1 MSVKF
6 EDNRMVVK
14 AALEE
19 AVLAFLEEAAGELE
33 SQTARN
39 QTRVA
44 TGDTKGKWT
53 HFVDEGKLEA
63 TIGNPLE
70 NAIWE
75 EFGTGEYALEGNG
88 RKGGWKYQDEKGDW
102 HYTTGKTPL
111 RPLHKAY
118 TKLKPKIIKR
128 AEEVLKGR
136 MK

>member
-1 MSVKF
+1 MPVDF
-6 EDNRMVVK
+6 TDNSIKVK
-14 AALEE
+14 AALED
-19 AVLAFLEEAAGELE
+19 AVLAFLEEASGELE
-33 SQTARN
+33 AQTARN

-44 TGDTKGKWT
+44 TGDTKGKWD
-53 HFVDEGKLEA
+53 HYVDEGNLEG
-63 TIGNPLE
+63 IVGNPLE

-88 RKGGWKYQDEKGDW
+88 RKGGWKYQDEKGEW

-111 RPLHKAY
+111 RPLHKAF

>member
-1 MSVKF
+1 MPVQF
-6 EDNRMVVK
+6 EDNRMAVK
-14 AALEE
+14 AALEK
-19 AVLAFLEEAAGELE
+19 AALTFLEEAAGELE

-39 QTRVA
+39 QTRVD

-53 HFVDEGKLEA
+53 HIVDEGKLEA

-75 EFGTGEYALEGNG
+75 EFGTGEHALEGNG
-88 RKGGWKYQDEKGDW
+88 RKGGWKYQDEKGEW

-111 RPLHKAY
+111 RPLYKAF

-128 AEEVLKGR
+128 AEDIMKGG

>member
-1 MSVKF
+1 MPVDF
-6 EDNRMVVK
+6 TDNSIKVK
-14 AALEE
+14 AALED
-19 AVLAFLEEAAGELE
+19 AVLVFLEEATGELE
-33 SQTARN
+33 AQTARN

-53 HFVDEGKLEA
+53 HVVDEGKLEGVV
-63 TIGNPLE
+63 GNPLE

-88 RKGGWKYQDEKGDW
+88 RKGGWKYQDEKGEW